1 MKRTLAIVALGGV
14 LITPSFALTL
24 QFVSTG
30 TFSSGPLVIVTDP
43 NIGFDTSTTTS
54 PVASLTYSYV
64 NNTGGTTGNGTVTL
78 VDGDS
83 ISFSFNGFVTPNVS
97 SNALSSAVVSFSGG
111 TGEFSNM
118 NGTGSL
124 SNTTWVAGDRT
135 GQDQSTFVAELA
147 PVPEPASLSVLALG
161 IVGLVTRRRRSRA

>member
-64 NNTGGTTGNGTVTL
+64 NNTGGTPAHWKRIT
-78 VDGDS
+78 DGGKQMHIRLLES
-83 ISFSFNGFVTPNVS
+83 
-97 SNALSSAVVSFSGG
+97 VVYG
-111 TGEFSNM
+111 
-118 NGTGSL
+118 
-124 SNTTWVAGDRT
+124 
-135 GQDQSTFVAELA
+135 
-147 PVPEPASLSVLALG
+147 
-161 IVGLVTRRRRSRA
+161 